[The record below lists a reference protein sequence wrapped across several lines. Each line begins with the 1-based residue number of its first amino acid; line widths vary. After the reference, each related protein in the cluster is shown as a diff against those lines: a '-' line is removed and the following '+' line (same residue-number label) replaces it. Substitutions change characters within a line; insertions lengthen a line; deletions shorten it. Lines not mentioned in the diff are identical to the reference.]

1 MKSVH
6 SFQGTFSFLISFD
19 EKSNVKTIAFSENV
33 PSEFILVVQN
43 NFNQTIEDISRID
56 RLKGTLHNKKIL
68 LMLHL
73 SWMFNY
79 NPTP

>member
-1 MKSVH
+1 MRSVH

-19 EKSNVKTIAFSENV
+19 EKSECKNIAFSENV

-43 NFNQTIEDISRID
+43 NFNQTIEDISHLEH
-56 RLKGTLHNKKIL
+56 LKGAFKNKKIL

-73 SWMFNY
+73 SWIQ
-79 NPTP
+79 